1 MFPPRAALKSALTW
15 LLAMAGFHKQAPQT
29 PTVSSGQPL
38 TAIVQM
44 LVLVLGIVLVT
55 VFAGWSAGE
64 ILALMALVL
73 GLVLLITVIVFV
85 GKKA

>member
-1 MFPPRAALKSALTW
+1 MFPPRAAFMRALTW
-15 LLAMAGFHKQAPQT
+15 LLAMAGFRKQAPQT
-29 PTVSSGQPL
+29 PTAASGQPL
-38 TAIVQM
+38 TATVQM

-73 GLVLLITVIVFV
+73 GLVLLITVIVFM